1 MLQIVRDLL
10 VLQDRDQRIRTLDK
24 DLKNIPNLQ
33 LHAKARL
40 EGDTAALAKAQGKSR
55 DTELKIKSLQ
65 LDAQTRRTTILR
77 LKDQQFATRKNE
89 EFRAL
94 AHEVERYEKDV
105 SGIEDQELELMEVL
119 ESYKPEVMEAQ
130 KSLAATQKNV
140 DEELLELDERSTA
153 LQTRLAELRKE
164 RIELIKPID
173 TTTLSLY
180 DRMMKNKN
188 GTAVVMVSGG
198 ICGGC
203 HMRLVSGT
211 VQQLRENKA
220 LTQCEQCGRILYQ
233 EGDLVD

>member
-1 MLQIVRDLL
+1 MLQVVRDLL

-24 DLKNIPNLQ
+24 DLKNIPNHQ

-40 EGDTAALAKAQGKSR
+40 EGDTAALTKAQGQSR
-55 DTELKIKSLQ
+55 ETELKIKSLQ
-65 LDAQTRRTTILR
+65 LDAQTRRTTIQR

-105 SGIEDQELELMEVL
+105 SSIEDQELELMEVL
-119 ESYKPEVMEAQ
+119 ESQKPEVMEAQ

-140 DEELLELDERSTA
+140 DEELVELDERATA
-153 LQTRLAELRKE
+153 LQVRLAELRQE
-164 RIELIKPID
+164 RTLLIKPID
-173 TTTLSLY
+173 PTTLGLY
-180 DRMMKNKN
+180 DRLMKNKN

-198 ICGGC
+198 NCGGC
-203 HMRLVSGT
+203 HMRLISGT
-211 VQQLRENKA
+211 LQQLRENKL